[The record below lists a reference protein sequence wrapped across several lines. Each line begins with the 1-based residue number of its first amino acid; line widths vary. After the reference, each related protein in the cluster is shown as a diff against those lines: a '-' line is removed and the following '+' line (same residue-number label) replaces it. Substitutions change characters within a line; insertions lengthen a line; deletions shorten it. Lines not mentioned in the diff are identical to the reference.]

1 METFQYT
8 IDETRV
14 FYVKDLNGAVYRIK
28 FKTFEGS
35 GTGNLSFD
43 VSTLSRFSA
52 YYF

>member
-1 METFQYT
+1 METLQCS

-14 FYVKDLNGAVYRIK
+14 FYVKDLNGIVYRIK

-43 VSTLSRFSA
+43 ISILK
-52 YYF
+52 